1 MSRRFLDITA
11 EFARWFGR
19 SLRWWERNIIFTLER
34 QRRRRGGINVQVVDY
49 PDTDSTEVLIGYINW
64 LMTLTPELDL
74 VLVDRSIKEAH
85 ALEYK
90 FVRRPL
96 AIASQRRPNAL
107 RGTNFNILYA
117 HDLNRK
123 KAQELF
129 RYAHPVFLDL
139 PCYIIIYHSCAG
151 TRNPDFPPCVERD
164 ISISAYRAYRR
175 KAMEDLPAKAAPMT
189 TVFLIPV
196 SSPPKPPPKE
206 RRRGLTMETPI
217 FYTFAAA
224 APHTTDFTV
233 STSQRR
239 VA

>member
-64 LMTLTPELDL
+64 LMTLTPQLDL

-164 ISISAYRAYRR
+164 ISISAYREYRR

-189 TVFLIPV
+189 AYFLIPV
-196 SSPPKPPPKE
+196 SSPEKPPPE
-206 RRRGLTMETPI
+206 VVDSGPTMEGLD
-217 FYTFAAA
+217 FYTLAAA
-224 APHTTDFTV
+224 APHPMSLTAHAP
-233 STSQRR
+233 QRR
-239 VA
+239 GN